1 MKGVLHKADTR
12 GVADHG
18 WLQSRH
24 TFSFAN
30 YHNPERMGFGLLRV
44 INDDIVQPRRGFD
57 THPHNNMEIVSIP
70 ISGEL
75 RHQDSMGNT
84 QKIRAG
90 EVQIMSAGS
99 GITHSEYNGSDSEL
113 VAFLQI
119 WVLPKLQ
126 NIEPRYGQQLFSCND
141 RKNKFQIVVSPDK
154 DNNDGAIWINQDAWF
169 LEGDF
174 DTGQIG
180 SYRIKREGNGAY
192 FFVIEGSVTIADE
205 QLQRRDAIG
214 VDDATKIDFEVAED
228 CQLLVIDVPM
238 Q

>member
-12 GVADHG
+12 GQADHG

-30 YHNPERMGFGLLRV
+30 YRDPERMGFGLLRV
-44 INDDIVQPRRGFD
+44 INDDVVQPSRGFD
-57 THPHNNMEIVSIP
+57 THPHQNMEIVSIP

-84 QKIRAG
+84 QNIRAG
-90 EVQIMSAGS
+90 EVQIMSAGT
-99 GITHSEYNGSDSEL
+99 GITHSEYNGSDSEI

-119 WVLPKLQ
+119 
-126 NIEPRYGQQLFSCND
+126 PRYGQQLFSCND
-141 RKNKFQIVVSPDK
+141 RKNEFQVVVSPDK
-154 DNNDGAIWINQDAWF
+154 DSDDGAIWINQDAWF
-169 LEGDF
+169 LQGDF
-174 DTGQIG
+174 DKGQTG

-192 FFVIEGSVTIADE
+192 FCVIEGAVTIAGE
-205 QLQRRDAIG
+205 LLQRRDAIG
-214 VDDATKIDFEVAED
+214 LEDANKIDFEVAED